1 MQIHKFEI
9 QNTETDLAFCYTKRQ
24 IVLTTQELI
33 LNLEAK
39 TVDEIIT
46 GDDDE
51 VYCDDNNEEA
61 DLSDDSL
68 EKGGKDVASKRLSP
82 EKEIALQTLDDVL
95 NEAEKSM
102 GECKIVTEVGC
113 IAI

>member
-1 MQIHKFEI
+1 MIEF
-9 QNTETDLAFCYTKRQ
+9 NS
-24 IVLTTQELI
+24 
-33 LNLEAK
+33 
-39 TVDEIIT
+39 

-51 VYCDDNNEEA
+51 VYCEDNNEEA

-68 EKGGKDVASKRLSP
+68 EKGGKDVASAAASKRLSP

-113 IAI
+113 IDTYLI

>member
-1 MQIHKFEI
+1 M
-9 QNTETDLAFCYTKRQ
+9 
-24 IVLTTQELI
+24 LTTQEII

-39 TVDEIIT
+39 TVDEITT
-46 GDDDE
+46 GDDVE
-51 VYCDDNNEEA
+51 VYGEDNNEEA

-68 EKGGKDVASKRLSP
+68 EKGGKDVASAAASKRLSP

-102 GECKIVTEVGC
+102 GE
-113 IAI
+113 